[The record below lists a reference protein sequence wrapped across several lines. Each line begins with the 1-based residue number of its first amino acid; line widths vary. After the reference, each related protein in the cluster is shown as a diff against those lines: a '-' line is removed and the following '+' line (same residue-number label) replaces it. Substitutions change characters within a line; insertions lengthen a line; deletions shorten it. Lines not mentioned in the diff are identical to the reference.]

1 MKMENKIVI
10 LKKSMPL
17 LLIILGFLTL
27 NIFQGY
33 LALTCMVI
41 GIVMIIERIWPEKWG
56 VEND

>member
-1 MKMENKIVI
+1 MKMENKNVI